1 MRTEP
6 KMAKLKHVVPGHFG
20 RCYLPCVALAC
31 VVGLIVPSSAAF
43 AEDSATAI
51 NKPSDPDRAQEMDRD
66 AQMTFA
72 GGRYFV
78 IGPIQ
83 RIKDQYFYVKDEEF
97 GDDVR
102 LVMDEGTRVICTV
115 QTAGGS
121 VRDCVLSVGDRVR
134 AEVSALGTVTTIR
147 ALPQEE
153 KSAYGKALRP
163 RGAMFNLAGPT
174 GDYIVIPVPFGSLR
188 DLDPQGPTLVKGPH
202 GNVLGTLHKLIMDAG
217 SGRIIC
223 AVVRKADSD
232 TLVAVPWADLAI
244 SRQDGAIVL
253 LNQYSQLEL
262 PESPHTL
269 LDRSPRL
276 EDLNRLLQELQAT
289 IPADLKAP
297 ESRSAESN
305 LPATAQKATCPD
317 PYTIQG
323 EVVRGQVVDVQDH
336 FLIIKDSSGTLIHV
350 HKDPCTH
357 QASQRIRSG
366 LFLPG
371 DTVEAYVT
379 PKGNAISLSMLRPA
393 SYASVPD

>member
-1 MRTEP
+1 MER
-6 KMAKLKHVVPGHFG
+6 
-20 RCYLPCVALAC
+20 
-31 VVGLIVPSSAAF
+31 
-43 AEDSATAI
+43 
-51 NKPSDPDRAQEMDRD
+51 N
-66 AQMTFA
+66 AQMTIA
-72 GGRYFV
+72 GSRYFV
-78 IGPIQ
+78 IAPIQ
-83 RIKDQYFYVKDEEF
+83 RIEENYINVKDEDL

-102 LVMDEGTRVICTV
+102 LVMDEGTKVICTV

-121 VRDCVLSVGDRVR
+121 VQDCVLSVGDRVR

-153 KSAYGKALRP
+153 PSAYGKTMRH
-163 RGAMFNLAGPT
+163 RGEILNLAGPT
-174 GDYIVIPVPFGSLR
+174 GEYVVVPAPFGSLR
-188 DLDPQGPTLVKGPH
+188 DLDPQAPTLVKGPN
-202 GNVLGTLHKLIMDAG
+202 GTVLGTLHRLIMDAG

-223 AVVRKADSD
+223 AVVRLAESD

-253 LNQYSQLEL
+253 LNQYVQLEP
-262 PESPHTL
+262 PESPKTL
-269 LDRSPRL
+269 LDRSPRQ
-276 EDLNRLLQELQAT
+276 EDLDRLVQELQAT

-297 ESRSAESN
+297 EHRRAESN
-305 LPATAQKATCPD
+305 QPTQAQKANCPD
-317 PYTIQG
+317 PQTIKG
-323 EVVRGQVVDVQDH
+323 EVVRGQVVDAQDH

-366 LFLPG
+366 LFVAG

-379 PKGNAISLSMLRPA
+379 PKGHAISLDMLRPA